1 MRLFRWAEK
10 SPEGKRSYR
19 KRVISTVCQYSD
31 ADAARTAVTALLA
44 EANSNG
50 LRREPL
56 PLTVTEVCNQFEQRE
71 LTKDNVSRIYSTKKV
86 FLITRFVEIAKAT
99 VARLQESENVTVVQ
113 PGGSP

>member
-1 MRLFRWAEK
+1 MSRKTSVSRSVSGSGGFKLGKSGFACSNPRKILSVMTGLMRVPPSLSVRM
-10 SPEGKRSYR
+10 
-19 KRVISTVCQYSD
+19 
-31 ADAARTAVTALLA
+31 
-44 EANSNG
+44 
-50 LRREPL
+50 
-56 PLTVTEVCNQFEQRE
+56 TVTEVCNQFEQHE